1 MSFSASQ
8 VAPEEE
14 EHKLNWG
21 RYKQYILHLKRRP
34 ESPNTLLRRDELE
47 NKFFMVWDFMRVA
60 HVLHNDLMVWNER
73 ENSLTD

>member
-21 RYKQYILHLKRRP
+21 RYKQSILHLKRRP

-47 NKFFMVWDFMRVA
+47 NTFFMVWDFMRVA
-60 HVLHNDLMVWNER
+60 HVLHNELMVWNER